1 MKKQR
6 PVIISGGQHVD
17 VRGVVR
23 FNNAV
28 NLEQVKRMYTIEN
41 SSLAVVR
48 AWQGHQVEQRWFAA
62 VKGDFKIIVAAI
74 DTWPKPS
81 RDIKQVTFIV
91 KAAQLDVLHVPAGYL
106 TSIQQLE
113 ENATLI
119 VYADYGLGAIN
130 DECKLD
136 AAYFND

>member
-1 MKKQR
+1 MKKQQ
-6 PVIISGGQHVD
+6 PIIISGGQHTD
-17 VRGVVR
+17 ARGTIK
-23 FNNAV
+23 FNNAL

-41 SSLAVVR
+41 CSLDFVR

-62 VKGDFKIIVAAI
+62 VRGSFKIKVVAM

-81 RDIKQVTFIV
+81 PDAKQVEFVV
-91 KAAQLDVLHVPAGYL
+91 KAAQLDVLHVPARYI

-113 ENATLI
+113 EEATLM
-119 VYADYGLGAIN
+119 VYADYKLGAIN

-136 AAYFND
+136 AAYFNN